1 MSLIF
6 LIGMPAAGKSYLA
19 QEVSGRYNIGLIDLD
34 TYIEQREQA
43 TVADLFARYGEAGF
57 REKEHEALKA
67 IIRNDAEYT
76 IVACGGGTPCY
87 HNNMFMMKQSG
98 TVVYLQASM
107 ELLLA
112 RLRADSK
119 TRPLLAS
126 HPDIERNLSRLLAAR
141 EPIYLQADY
150 ILPAE
155 DNSLITFEQILK
167 PGKDH

>member
-19 QEVSGRYNIGLIDLD
+19 QEVSRRYNIGLIDLD

-43 TVADLFARYGEAGF
+43 TVPDLFAQYGEAGF

-67 IIRNDAEYT
+67 IIQNDAEYT
-76 IVACGGGTPCY
+76 IIACGGGTPCY

-98 TVVYLQASM
+98 TVVYLQASVA
-107 ELLLA
+107 LLVA
-112 RLRADSK
+112 RLEADAK
-119 TRPLLAS
+119 TRPLLTRHS
-126 HPDIERNLSRLLAAR
+126 DIEINLRQLLATR
-141 EPIYLQADY
+141 EPVYLQADY

-167 PGKDH
+167 QGK